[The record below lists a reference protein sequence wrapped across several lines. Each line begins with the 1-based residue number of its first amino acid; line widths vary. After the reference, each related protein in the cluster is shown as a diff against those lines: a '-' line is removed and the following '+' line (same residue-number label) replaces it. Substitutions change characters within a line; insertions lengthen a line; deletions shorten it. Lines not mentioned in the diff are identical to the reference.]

1 MTNLNMPQLGLIA
14 LFCLFFTHLNAQRE
28 EVILLNIQ
36 EIDEDRYENIRGFPF
51 IWEDWQA
58 GIVIN
63 NKGESVEAEK
73 INFNAHTQTFEVKKG
88 TRFIELATEDQQ
100 EVIIT
105 SPEGPL
111 TFKKE
116 IHPDLPLEFNQL
128 LYKGASLQ
136 LVKSTEKEISTKVFQ
151 NVGKKV
157 TVEQFV
163 KRETFYLIEKGE
175 LRRLKISKKA
185 LLKELEQSKKLDSY
199 IKKNKLK
206 IKNDEDL
213 VKLFAYYESILE

>member
-1 MTNLNMPQLGLIA
+1 MTNLNMPQLGLIT
-14 LFCLFFTHLNAQRE
+14 LFCLFFTHLTAQRE
-28 EVILLNIQ
+28 EVILLNTQ
-36 EIDEDRYENIRGFPF
+36 EIDEDRYEDIRGYPF

-63 NKGESVEAEK
+63 NKGESAEVEK

-88 TRFIELATEDQQ
+88 VRFIELATEDQQ
-100 EVIIT
+100 EVVIT
-105 SPEGPL
+105 SSEGPL
-111 TFKKE
+111 VFQKT
-116 IHPDLPLEFNQL
+116 IHPDLPLKFNQL
-128 LYKGASLQ
+128 LYKGATLQ

-185 LLKELEQSKKLDSY
+185 LLKALEQSKKLDAY

-206 IKNDEDL
+206 LKEDKDLIKF
-213 VKLFAYYESILE
+213 FAYYESIIA